1 MYDIFFVIIRYNF
14 YHYMI
19 LFLSYDIRERADL
32 EQHDEEAA
40 EQVRREDHDEDG
52 AVMIFMI

>member
-1 MYDIFFVIIRYNF
+1 
-14 YHYMI
+14 MI